1 MKDRAILIARYF
13 IFKNIK
19 DKRSLSNKKL
29 QKLLYYAQAWNLV
42 LNNKKIFN
50 NEIEAWI
57 HGPAIRSVYKNY
69 KEFGFNDVK
78 DEIDTKEFEK
88 NLSRSEIKVLNAVW
102 EVYGKYDAD
111 YLEQLSHSEEPWIK
125 TRNNLLPYE
134 GSTRVI
140 PTALMKNYYGRQ
152 ISK

>member
-1 MKDRAILIARYF
+1 MKDKVLLIAKYF
-13 IFKNIK
+13 ISRNIK

-42 LNNKKIFN
+42 LNNKKLFN
-50 NEIEAWI
+50 NDIEAWI
-57 HGPAIRSVYKNY
+57 HGPAIRSIYTRYKG
-69 KEFGFNDVK
+69 FGFNNIEDKIDENEFKSLSK
-78 DEIDTKEFEK
+78 D
-88 NLSRSEIKVLNAVW
+88 EIKVLNAVW
-102 EVYGKYDAD
+102 DVYGKYDAD
-111 YLEQLSHSEEPWIK
+111 YLEKLTHSEEPWIS

-140 PTALMKNYYGRQ
+140 STDLMKNYYGGQ